1 VSVRILACDD
11 VSSVGLDVLRQ
22 AGFEVVV
29 RPAISHADL
38 IELVSGFDALLVRS
52 RTSIDEA
59 VLAAAGDR
67 LKVIGR
73 AGFGLDRVAVTAAEE
88 RGVTILQSPEG
99 IAVTA
104 AEFTLGLLFCIARN
118 IPRADA
124 ALRAGRWDK
133 RRNRGVQLFGKTL
146 GILGMGNVG
155 RAVAQRAVVLGMNV
169 QVHDPLVPDAV
180 IAEVG
185 ALPVSWDALLSSSD
199 FISVHVSAS
208 PRTRDLVDDRA
219 FGRMKEGVRLVNC
232 SRGGVVS
239 EAALVRAIKTGK
251 VAAAAVDVFDEEPP
265 WGSELLNLPQV
276 VVTPHLVSAT
286 FEAQIQVAREL
297 AEQVRDFFLRAD
309 EPGTV
314 QSEGASGLPME
325 TIS

>member
-1 VSVRILACDD
+1 
-11 VSSVGLDVLRQ
+11 VLRQ
-22 AGFEVVV
+22 AEFEVVA
-29 RPAISHADL
+29 RPGISHRDL

-52 RTSIDEA
+52 RTAIDEA

-73 AGFGLDRVAVTAAEE
+73 AGFGLDRIAVSAAEA
-88 RGVTILQSPEG
+88 RGITILQSPEG

-104 AEFTLGLLFCIARN
+104 AEFTLGLLFCLARN

-133 RRNRGVQLFGKTL
+133 RRNRGVQLMGKTL

-155 RAVAQRAVVLGMNV
+155 SAVAERAVPLGMRV
-169 QVHDPLVPDAV
+169 VVHDPLVGDDL
-180 IAEVG
+180 IRKVG
-185 ALPVSWDALLSSSD
+185 AVPVSWDKLLSSAD

-208 PRTRDLVDDRA
+208 PRTRGLVDERA

-239 EAALVRAIKTGK
+239 EDALVQAIKTGK

-265 WGSELLNLPQV
+265 WGSELLTLPQV

-286 FEAQIQVAREL
+286 FEAQIQVARDL
-297 AEQVRDFFLRAD
+297 AEQVRDFFLRVD
-309 EPGTV
+309 PPQPV
-314 QSEGASGLPME
+314 QTEGASDPSTE
-325 TIS
+325 ARN

>member
-1 VSVRILACDD
+1 MTVRILACDD

-38 IELVSGFDALLVRS
+38 IEVASGFDALLVRS

-59 VLAAAGDR
+59 VLEAAGDR

-73 AGFGLDRVAVTAAEE
+73 AGFGLDRVAVSAAEE

-155 RAVAQRAVVLGMNV
+155 RAVAERAVVLGMNV
-169 QVHDPLVPDAV
+169 QVHDPLVPDVV

-185 ALPVSWDALLSSSD
+185 ALPVSWDTLLTSSD

-208 PRTRDLVDDRA
+208 PRTRDLVDERA

-239 EAALVRAIKTGK
+239 EAALVQAIKTGR
-251 VAAAAVDVFDEEPP
+251 VAGAAVDVFDEEPP

-276 VVTPHLVSAT
+276 VVTPHLVSST
-286 FEAQIQVAREL
+286 FEAQIEVAREL

-309 EPGTV
+309 EPETV
-314 QSEGASGLPME
+314 QAEGASGLHTE
-325 TIS
+325 AIS